1 MEAEGGGLLMVL
13 EALQKRAVKR
23 QLRKDL
29 KTLKD
34 KLEGDRNESHIPGPI
49 DQLAF
54 VLDRSYRYFRETP
67 FHALR

>member
-1 MEAEGGGLLMVL
+1 MRAVEAELGGLLKVL

-34 KLEGDRNESHIPGPI
+34 VLEAG
-49 DQLAF
+49 
-54 VLDRSYRYFRETP
+54 
-67 FHALR
+67 